1 VNSGVVEEEDEI
13 EVLEKKKILPH
24 FKIMSDRGEFVGT
37 RSRMRS

>member
-1 VNSGVVEEEDEI
+1 MNSGVVEEEDEI
-13 EVLEKKKILPH
+13 EVLVKKKILPH